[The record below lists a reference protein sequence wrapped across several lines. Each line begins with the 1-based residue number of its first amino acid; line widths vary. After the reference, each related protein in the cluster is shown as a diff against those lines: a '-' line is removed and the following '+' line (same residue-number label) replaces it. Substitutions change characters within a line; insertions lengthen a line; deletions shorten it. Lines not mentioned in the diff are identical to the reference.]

1 MGASDAPAA
10 ASADVFM
17 VIDGFAEQLSV
28 QDDPSTVAA
37 VANAQTS
44 LVDVMDVD
52 KENQGDDAARGEV
65 EDANP
70 KVMSSPIFPVREA
83 CA

>member
-10 ASADVFM
+10 ASADVSM
-17 VIDGFAEQLSV
+17 VVDGFAEQLSV
-28 QDDPSTVAA
+28 QDDTPTVAA
-37 VANAQTS
+37 AANAQAS

-52 KENQGDDAARGEV
+52 KENQGDDAAQGEV

-70 KVMSSPIFPVREA
+70 KVNSPPMHPA
-83 CA
+83 HKPCA

>member
-10 ASADVFM
+10 ASADVSM
-17 VIDGFAEQLSV
+17 VVDGFAEQLSV
-28 QDDPSTVAA
+28 QDDAPTVAA
-37 VANAQTS
+37 AANAQTS
-44 LVDVMDVD
+44 LVDVMDAD

-70 KVMSSPIFPVREA
+70 KVIYPPIFPVREP